1 MTGVFRKPNKLIAQL
16 VMFAWVVRFT
26 SQIWMRSQLNFA
38 LKVTIVLALQE
49 QLVLVLRINVH

>member
-1 MTGVFRKPNKLIAQL
+1 MTGVFRKPSKLIAQL